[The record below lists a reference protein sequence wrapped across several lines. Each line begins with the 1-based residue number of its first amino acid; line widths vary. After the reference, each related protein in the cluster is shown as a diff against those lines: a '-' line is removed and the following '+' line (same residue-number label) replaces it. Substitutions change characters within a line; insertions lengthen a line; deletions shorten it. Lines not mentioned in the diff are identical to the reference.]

1 MLCFVKPTFVGEALT
16 KRNLRSV
23 MKQVVLYTDGACS
36 GNPGPGGYGAVLC
49 YKEHRLELS
58 GGYVRTT
65 NNRMELTA
73 AIVGLQ
79 ALKEACEVT
88 LYSDSK
94 YLVDALRL
102 GWLESWKRRGF
113 RKADGSAVVNP
124 DLWRALD
131 AELARHRV
139 EPVWV
144 KGHADNALNNRCDE
158 LAVAAAAAAV
168 RPDPGYREKEE
179 D

>member
-1 MLCFVKPTFVGEALT
+1 
-16 KRNLRSV
+16 
-23 MKQVVLYTDGACS
+23 
-36 GNPGPGGYGAVLC
+36 
-49 YKEHRLELS
+49 
-58 GGYVRTT
+58 
-65 NNRMELTA
+65 MELTA

-168 RPDPGYREKEE
+168 QPDPGYREKEE